1 MVVSGVAGTN
11 LHGVEMS
18 VAVIGGRHRVGVA
31 MAGGVMKE
39 AAMIVIGTDEIEMI
53 MAGENYHGGIIHAP
67 SHNDGIQRVGHATEM
82 MKETDAMMK
91 ETDVDRGA
99 LIEGRER
106 DHARG
111 PGGDRAT
118 DALGAVNGPEV
129 AIGGHDRVV
138 QRGASARAAA
148 MPRSRLQTNLV
159 P

>member
-53 MAGENYHGGIIHAP
+53 MAGENYHGGIIHGP
-67 SHNDGIQRVGHATEM
+67 SQNDAIQGVGHATE
-82 MKETDAMMK
+82 MMK

-106 DHARG
+106 DHVRG

-118 DALGAVNGPEV
+118 DDLGAVNGPEV

-138 QRGASARAAA
+138 QRVASARAAA
-148 MPRSRLQTNLV
+148 MPRSRLKKNLV